1 MGSKAV
7 EQTTHTRTSP
17 RQIDVVFVARGLC
30 KTYDH
35 GEAAVHALRN
45 LDLDIVA
52 GEFVVLLGPS
62 GSGKSTLLNILGGG
76 VDTPT
81 SGRASW
87 RDHELAGANEAEL
100 TAYRR
105 VEDRLNLPRR
115 YTGKTGVNCVQGYIC
130 WWGSDAGVRRGD
142 CRDAL
147 RRAVHAA

>member
-7 EQTTHTRTSP
+7 EQTTHARTSP

-76 VDTPT
+76 GHST
-81 SGRASW
+81 SGRACW

-115 YTGKTGVNCVQGYIC
+115 SSGKTGVN
-130 WWGSDAGVRRGD
+130 
-142 CRDAL
+142 
-147 RRAVHAA
+147 